1 MPVQTSQFHYSLM
14 VMVFTALLNLY
25 GITKFISH
33 VHFLGLL
40 SLILLNQGNDNFNI
54 NFSMKGTKVQTLGAR
69 AVVLFNIIII
79 ATGAIIN
86 THALIDGLGL

>member
-1 MPVQTSQFHYSLM
+1 M

-40 SLILLNQGNDNFNI
+40 SLILLNQGNDICNI
-54 NFSMKGTKVQTLGAR
+54 NFSKKGTKEQTLGAR
-69 AVVLFNIIII
+69 AVAGAWCMAGCFGHNNNIIII

-86 THALIDGLGL
+86 THAHR